1 MKDTQSLLFESLDP
15 LTVGRFKVRVWRQ
28 ENPDIAHAEFDNMDL
43 QALADKL
50 VDCDNAVVI
59 AREFAKVDRVN
70 AVEVADS
77 NCRAVLAY
85 VDWP

>member
-1 MKDTQSLLFESLDP
+1 MKETQSLLFESLEP
-15 LTVGRFKVRVWRQ
+15 LTVGRFYVRVWRQ
-28 ENPDIAHAEFDNMDL
+28 EKPDITEARFDNADL
-43 QALADKL
+43 DALADKL

-77 NCRAVLAY
+77 NRRAVLAY